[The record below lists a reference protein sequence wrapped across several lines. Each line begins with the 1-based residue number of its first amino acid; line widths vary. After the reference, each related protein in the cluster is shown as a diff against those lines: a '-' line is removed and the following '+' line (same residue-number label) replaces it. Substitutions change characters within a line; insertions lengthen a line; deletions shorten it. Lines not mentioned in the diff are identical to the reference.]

1 MSKGSVEWAQARVCT
16 AWRSKSPC
24 THPGY
29 PAIVLQLQPR
39 ESNADSQL
47 EQDLGLSR
55 RAACRKKLVGVTG
68 AGGSGRCDA
77 RGDVAA
83 GIYALFRD
91 GYTAL
96 GEDKNLE
103 KVIGMY
109 KQSRVLSGESGDR
122 ASQGLTCRNLGG
134 CFERLCQDRKAVEMY
149 EQCL

>member
-1 MSKGSVEWAQARVCT
+1 M
-16 AWRSKSPC
+16 
-24 THPGY
+24 
-29 PAIVLQLQPR
+29 LQLQPR
-39 ESNADSQL
+39 ESNADGQL

-91 GYTAL
+91 GCTAM

-109 KQSRVLSGESGDR
+109 KQSRVLSGESDDR
-122 ASQGLTCRNLGG
+122 SSQGLACRNLGG